1 MIYTANTQLGDAI
14 TQAFASPEAV
24 QEALGTPV
32 LPDDVAKWLGKL
44 HTLVG
49 VPYHYLVP
57 DEDMLPPES
66 IRFFRL
72 DEAWVKALIDGAF
85 SLGRNLTTEASAS
98 TTIDAAVLGDVMGQS
113 RDVAPR
119 RRRRAATMPAQLSNE
134 RAQSG
139 GPVWNGF
146 VMRSRLVADY
156 PGLGVNVYPKGHTP
170 TDAQPILLPV
180 RRLDRLGE
188 ASDTIFCLVEG
199 EAFHIDVHEAPEA
212 LHYGIGT
219 YSHAPGEAPKA
230 TKVLRRFDIKPDG
243 QIIWCEPDPNVT
255 VQLGDTFRKTSPRV
269 MKMTEM
275 AKIIG
280 TANNRDAVNSA
291 EMGFEMTQ
299 GVGKVTFINRDV
311 S

>member
-1 MIYTANTQLGDAI
+1 MINTANSQLGAGI
-14 TQAFASPEAV
+14 TQAFRSPQAV
-24 QEALGTPV
+24 QDALGTPV
-32 LPDDVAKWLGKL
+32 LPDDIARWLGRL

-49 VPYHYLVP
+49 VPFHYLVP
-57 DEDMLPPES
+57 DEEMLPPES

-85 SLGRNLTTEASAS
+85 SLGRNLTAEASAS
-98 TTIDAAVLGDVMGQS
+98 TTMDAAVLGEVVDQS

-119 RRRRAATMPAQLSNE
+119 RRRRAATMPATLSNE

-139 GPVWNGF
+139 APVWNGF
-146 VMRSRLVADY
+146 LMRSRLVSDY

-170 TDAQPILLPV
+170 TDDQPILLPV

-199 EAFHIDVHEAPEA
+199 DAFHIDVHEAPEA
-212 LHYGIGT
+212 LHYGIDTYTPGT
-219 YSHAPGEAPKA
+219 PPTA

-243 QIIWCEPDPNVT
+243 QIIWKEHDPYVT
-255 VQLGDTFRKTSPRV
+255 VHIGDTFRKASPRV

-280 TANNRDAVNSA
+280 TANDRDPVNSA

-299 GVGKVTFINRDV
+299 GVGKVTFINRDI

>member
-1 MIYTANTQLGDAI
+1 MIYTANSQLGTGI
-14 TQAFASPEAV
+14 TEAFRTPEAV

-32 LPDDVAKWLGKL
+32 LPDDVASWLGRL

-49 VPYHYLVP
+49 VPFHYLVP
-57 DEDMLPPES
+57 DEEMLPPES

-85 SLGRNLTTEASAS
+85 SLGRNLTTQACASS
-98 TTIDAAVLGDVMGQS
+98 TIDAAVLGDVVDQS

-119 RRRRAATMPAQLSNE
+119 RRRRAATMPAHLSHE

-146 VMRSRLVADY
+146 VMRSRLVSDY
-156 PGLGVNVYPKGHTP
+156 PGLGVNVYPLGHTP
-170 TDAQPILLPV
+170 TDEQPILLPV

-212 LHYGIGT
+212 LHYGINDYTPGT
-219 YSHAPGEAPKA
+219 PPKA
-230 TKVLRRFDIKPDG
+230 SKTLRRFDIKPDG
-243 QIIWCEPDPNVT
+243 QIIWKEPDPNTT
-255 VQLGDTFRKTSPRV
+255 VQVGDTFRKTAPRV
-269 MKMTEM
+269 MKMTQM
-275 AKIIG
+275 AKVIG
-280 TANNRDAVNSA
+280 DANDRDPVNSA
-291 EMGFEMTQ
+291 EMGFAMTQ